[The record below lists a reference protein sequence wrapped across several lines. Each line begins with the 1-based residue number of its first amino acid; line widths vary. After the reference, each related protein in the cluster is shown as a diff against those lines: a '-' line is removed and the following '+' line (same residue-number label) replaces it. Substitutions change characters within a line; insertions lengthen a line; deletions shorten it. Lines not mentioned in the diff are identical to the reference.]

1 MSFGSAV
8 NGEDQLTLRMDTT
21 DVYCGELPW
30 PNLMAYAGFVS
41 TLSLSLGRTMFV
53 VDFCT

>member
-1 MSFGSAV
+1 
-8 NGEDQLTLRMDTT
+8 LRMDTT
-21 DVYCGELPW
+21 DVYCGELLW

-41 TLSLSLGRTMFV
+41 TLSLSLGLTMFV